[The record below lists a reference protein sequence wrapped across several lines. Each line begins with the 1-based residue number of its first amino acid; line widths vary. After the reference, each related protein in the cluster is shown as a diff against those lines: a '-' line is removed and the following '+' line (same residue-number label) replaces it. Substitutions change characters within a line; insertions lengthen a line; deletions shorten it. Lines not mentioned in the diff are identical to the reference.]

1 MQKIQQRNLVTI
13 IMSKLIISLL
23 LAVSISFF
31 VSCSEHT
38 LAESENKQK
47 DAVPVAE
54 LVRESDTLFSQRT
67 DISKLKSAVQTLA
80 RARNA
85 DQRDFEVEWRFAKF
99 NYFLGKQITDEKEA
113 DKVLKDGYT
122 AGLIASR
129 IEPNKPEGYF
139 WAGANLGE
147 QAKRSPVTVGLKSK
161 DEIRQLMNK
170 VIEIQP
176 NYQGASAF
184 DALAQLEL
192 ATSLFGGKAE
202 KAVEYLEKAL
212 QYEKENSYIR
222 LHLAEAYLA
231 VQKKSE
237 AKREL
242 EFILKM
248 KPNPEYQVEY
258 QEVLEKAKK
267 MLDTKF

>member
-1 MQKIQQRNLVTI
+1 MAKLFVLVG
-13 IMSKLIISLL
+13 LICSVFL
-23 LAVSISFF
+23 
-31 VSCSEHT
+31 VSCSSHIE
-38 LAESENKQK
+38 AESENKQK
-47 DAVPVAE
+47 LNVSIPEVIKQSDSLFEQRIEVGK
-54 LVRESDTLFSQRT
+54 LREAL
-67 DISKLKSAVQTLA
+67 QTIA
-80 RARNA
+80 KARNA
-85 DQRDFEVEWRFAKF
+85 DERNFEVEWRFAKY

-113 DKVLKDGYT
+113 DRILKDGYT

-129 IEPNKPEGYF
+129 MQPDKPEGYF

-147 QAKRSPVTVGLKSK
+147 QAKRSPLTVGLKSK

-170 VIEIQP
+170 VVEIHP
-176 NYQGASAF
+176 DYQGASAF

-192 ATSLFGGKAE
+192 ATSSWGGKAE

-212 QYEKENSYIR
+212 EYEKENSFIR

-231 VQKKSE
+231 LQKKSE

-248 KPNPEYQVEY
+248 KPNPEYQIEY
-258 QEVLEKAKK
+258 QEALEKAKK
-267 MLDTKF
+267 MLDTRF